1 MAEVTINGVA
11 RTEFGKGASR
21 RARRDGLV
29 PAVIYGHGEK
39 PKHVA
44 LPMRELTNALKT
56 SNVLLDIVVDG
67 KTELTLPKAV
77 VRDPLKQTLE
87 HVDLLVV
94 RRGEKVTVAVP
105 VHTYGKHDPDGILE
119 HVHNTVE
126 IEVETTNIPAEL
138 KLNIEGLKA
147 GESKTAADVELPA
160 GAKLVSDPKMTVVH
174 LSVKSAE
181 VEEVVVAATPAEGE
195 AAAAATP
202 AEGEAAAASEGDDK
216 KDKKSK

>member
-1 MAEVTINGVA
+1 
-11 RTEFGKGASR
+11 
-21 RARRDGLV
+21 
-29 PAVIYGHGEK
+29 
-39 PKHVA
+39 
-44 LPMRELTNALKT
+44 MRELTNALKT

-174 LSVKSAE
+174 LGERSTHVDE
-181 VEEVVVAATPAEGE
+181 PVAAAAPAEG
-195 AAAAATP
+195 AAAPAADATP
-202 AEGEAAAASEGDDK
+202 SA
-216 KDKKSK
+216 

>member
-1 MAEVTINGVA
+1 MAEVTINGVV

-21 RARRDGLV
+21 RSRRDGLV

-44 LPMRELTNALKT
+44 LPVRELTNALKT

-138 KLNIEGLKA
+138 KVDIEGLKA

-174 LSVKSAE
+174 LGERSTHVDE
-181 VEEVVVAATPAEGE
+181 PVAAAAPAEG
-195 AAAAATP
+195 AAAPAA
-202 AEGEAAAASEGDDK
+202 EAPPSA
-216 KDKKSK
+216 

>member
-21 RARRDGLV
+21 RSRRDGLV

-44 LPMRELTNALKT
+44 LPVRELTNALKT

-138 KLNIEGLKA
+138 KVDIEGLKA

-174 LSVKSAE
+174 LGERSTHVDE
-181 VEEVVVAATPAEGE
+181 PVAAAAPAEG
-195 AAAAATP
+195 AAAPAADATP
-202 AEGEAAAASEGDDK
+202 SA
-216 KDKKSK
+216 

>member
-21 RARRDGLV
+21 RSRRDGLV

-44 LPMRELTNALKT
+44 LPVRELTNALKT

-138 KLNIEGLKA
+138 KVDIEGLKA

-174 LSVKSAE
+174 LGERSTHVDE
-181 VEEVVVAATPAEGE
+181 PVAAAAPAEG
-195 AAAAATP
+195 AAAPAAEATP
-202 AEGEAAAASEGDDK
+202 SA
-216 KDKKSK
+216 

>member
-147 GESKTAADVELPA
+147 GESKTAAEVELPA

-174 LSVKSAE
+174 LGERSTHVDE
-181 VEEVVVAATPAEGE
+181 PVAAAAPAEG
-195 AAAAATP
+195 AAAPAADATP
-202 AEGEAAAASEGDDK
+202 SA
-216 KDKKSK
+216 

>member
-39 PKHVA
+39 PKHVS
-44 LPMRELTNALKT
+44 LPARELSAALKT

-77 VRDPLKQTLE
+77 VKDPLKLTLE

-105 VHTYGKHDPDGILE
+105 VHTYGKYDADGILE

-126 IEVETTNIPAEL
+126 VEVEATSIPAEL
-138 KLNIEGLKA
+138 KLSLEGMKA
-147 GESKTAADVELPA
+147 GESKHASDVELPA

-174 LSVKSAE
+174 LGEKSTK
-181 VEEVVVAATPAEGE
+181 VEETAAPAAE
-195 AAAAATP
+195 AAAPAAEATP
-202 AEGEAAAASEGDDK
+202 TA
-216 KDKKSK
+216 

>member
-1 MAEVTINGVA
+1 MAEVTLNGVA

-39 PKHVA
+39 PRHVA
-44 LPMRELTNALKT
+44 LPMRELTMALKT

-77 VRDPLKQTLE
+77 VRDPLKLTLE
-87 HVDLLVV
+87 HVDLVIV

-105 VHTYGKHDPDGILE
+105 VHTYGKQDPDGILE

-126 IEVETTNIPAEL
+126 VEVETTNIPSEL
-138 KLNIEGLKA
+138 KLSIEGLKA
-147 GESKTAADVELPA
+147 GESKHASDVELPA

-174 LSVKSAE
+174 LGEKSTKADE
-181 VEEVVVAATPAEGE
+181 VAAPAAD
-195 AAAAATP
+195 AAAAPAAEATP
-202 AEGEAAAASEGDDK
+202 SA
-216 KDKKSK
+216 

>member
-1 MAEVTINGVA
+1 MA

-21 RARRDGLV
+21 RSRRDGLV

-44 LPMRELTNALKT
+44 LPVRELTNALKT

-138 KLNIEGLKA
+138 KVDIEGLKA

-174 LSVKSAE
+174 LGERSTHVDE
-181 VEEVVVAATPAEGE
+181 PVAAAPAEG
-195 AAAAATP
+195 AAAPAADATP
-202 AEGEAAAASEGDDK
+202 SA
-216 KDKKSK
+216 

>member
-1 MAEVTINGVA
+1 MAEVTINGVV

-21 RARRDGLV
+21 RSRRDGLV

-44 LPMRELTNALKT
+44 LPVRELTNALKT

-138 KLNIEGLKA
+138 KVDIEGLKA
-147 GESKTAADVELPA
+147 GESKAAADVELPA

-174 LSVKSAE
+174 LGERSTHVDE
-181 VEEVVVAATPAEGE
+181 PVAAAAPAEG
-195 AAAAATP
+195 AAAPAAEATP
-202 AEGEAAAASEGDDK
+202 SA
-216 KDKKSK
+216 

>member
-39 PKHVA
+39 PKHVS
-44 LPMRELTNALKT
+44 LPARELGNALKT

-67 KTELTLPKAV
+67 KTDLTLPKAV

-87 HVDLLVV
+87 HVDLIVV
-94 RRGEKVTVAVP
+94 RRGEKVTVSVP

-126 IEVETTNIPAEL
+126 VEVETTNIPAEL
-138 KLNIEGLKA
+138 KVNIEGMKA
-147 GESKTAADVELPA
+147 GESRNAGDVELPA

-174 LSVKSAE
+174 LGERSTHVDE
-181 VEEVVVAATPAEGE
+181 PVAAAPAEG
-195 AAAAATP
+195 AAAPAAEATP
-202 AEGEAAAASEGDDK
+202 SA
-216 KDKKSK
+216 

>member
-44 LPMRELTNALKT
+44 LPARELGNALKT

-67 KTELTLPKAV
+67 KTDLTLPKAV

-87 HVDLLVV
+87 HVDLIVV

-126 IEVETTNIPAEL
+126 VEVETTNIPAEL
-138 KLNIEGLKA
+138 KVNIEGMKA
-147 GESKTAADVELPA
+147 GESRNAGDVELPA

-174 LSVKSAE
+174 LGEKSTH
-181 VEEVVVAATPAEGE
+181 VEETPV
-195 AAAAATP
+195 AAAAEGAAAPAAEATP
-202 AEGEAAAASEGDDK
+202 SA
-216 KDKKSK
+216 

>member
-44 LPMRELTNALKT
+44 LPARELGNALKT

-67 KTELTLPKAV
+67 KTDLTLPKAV

-87 HVDLLVV
+87 HVDLIVV
-94 RRGEKVTVAVP
+94 RRGEKVTVSVP

-126 IEVETTNIPAEL
+126 VEVETTNIPAEL
-138 KLNIEGLKA
+138 KVNIEGMKA
-147 GESKTAADVELPA
+147 GESRNAGDVELPA

-174 LSVKSAE
+174 LGEKSTH
-181 VEEVVVAATPAEGE
+181 VEETPVAAAPAEG
-195 AAAAATP
+195 AAAPAAEATP
-202 AEGEAAAASEGDDK
+202 SA
-216 KDKKSK
+216 

>member
-77 VRDPLKQTLE
+77 VRDPLKLTLE
-87 HVDLLVV
+87 HVDLLLV
-94 RRGEKVTVAVP
+94 RRGEKVTVSVP
-105 VHTYGKHDPDGILE
+105 VHTEGKHDPDGILE

-126 IEVETTNIPAEL
+126 VEVETTNIPAEL
-138 KLNIEGLKA
+138 KVNIEGMKA
-147 GESKTAADVELPA
+147 GESKHASDVVLPA
-160 GAKLVSDPKMTVVH
+160 GAKLVSDPKMVVVH
-174 LSVKSAE
+174 LGEKSTHT
-181 VEEVVVAATPAEGE
+181 EEAAAPAAD
-195 AAAAATP
+195 AAAAAPAAETP
-202 AEGEAAAASEGDDK
+202 QA
-216 KDKKSK
+216 

>member
-1 MAEVTINGVA
+1 MAEVTINGVT

-44 LPMRELTNALKT
+44 LPVRELGNALKT
-56 SNVLLDIVVDG
+56 ANVLLDIVVDG

-87 HVDLLVV
+87 HVDLIVV
-94 RRGEKVTVAVP
+94 RRGEKVIVAVP

-138 KLNIEGLKA
+138 KINIEGMMA
-147 GESKTAADVELPA
+147 GESKNAIDVELPA
-160 GAKLVSDPKMTVVH
+160 GAKLISDPKMTVVH
-174 LSVKSAE
+174 VGEKSTH
-181 VEEVVVAATPAEGE
+181 VEETPVVAAPVEG
-195 AAAAATP
+195 AAAPAAEATP
-202 AEGEAAAASEGDDK
+202 SA
-216 KDKKSK
+216 

>member
-39 PKHVA
+39 PKHLA

-77 VRDPLKQTLE
+77 VRDPLKLTLE
-87 HVDLLVV
+87 HVDLLLV
-94 RRGEKVTVAVP
+94 RRGEKVTVSVP
-105 VHTYGKHDPDGILE
+105 VHTEGKHDPDGILE
-119 HVHNTVE
+119 HVHNT
-126 IEVETTNIPAEL
+126 IEVEDEATNIPTDL
-138 KLNIEGLKA
+138 KLDLEGMKA
-147 GESKTAADVELPA
+147 GESKHASDVVLPA
-160 GAKLVSDPKMTVVH
+160 GAKLVSDPKMVVVH
-174 LSVKSAE
+174 LGEKSTHT
-181 VEEVVVAATPAEGE
+181 EEAAAPAAD
-195 AAAAATP
+195 AAAAAPAAETP
-202 AEGEAAAASEGDDK
+202 QA
-216 KDKKSK
+216 

>member
-105 VHTYGKHDPDGILE
+105 VHTYGKHDADGILE
-119 HVHNTVE
+119 HVHNSVE
-126 IEVETTNIPAEL
+126 VEVETTNIPSEL

-147 GESKTAADVELPA
+147 GESKSAADVELPA

-174 LSVKSAE
+174 LGEKSTHTE
-181 VEEVVVAATPAEGE
+181 E
-195 AAAAATP
+195 AAPAADAAAP
-202 AEGEAAAASEGDDK
+202 AAAEAPQA
-216 KDKKSK
+216 

>member
-1 MAEVTINGVA
+1 MAEVTLNGVA

-39 PKHVA
+39 PRHVA
-44 LPMRELTNALKT
+44 LPMRELTMALKT

-77 VRDPLKQTLE
+77 VRNPLKLTLE
-87 HVDLLVV
+87 HVDLVIV

-105 VHTYGKHDPDGILE
+105 VHTYGKQDPDGILE

-126 IEVETTNIPAEL
+126 VEVETTNIPSEL
-138 KLNIEGLKA
+138 KLSIEGMKA
-147 GESKTAADVELPA
+147 GESKHASDVELPA

-174 LSVKSAE
+174 LGEKSTKADD
-181 VEEVVVAATPAEGE
+181 VAAPAAD
-195 AAAAATP
+195 AAAAPAAEATP
-202 AEGEAAAASEGDDK
+202 SA
-216 KDKKSK
+216 

>member
-1 MAEVTINGVA
+1 MAEVTINGVT

-44 LPMRELTNALKT
+44 LPVRELGNALKT
-56 SNVLLDIVVDG
+56 ANVLLDIVVDG

-87 HVDLLVV
+87 HVDLIVV
-94 RRGEKVTVAVP
+94 RRGEKVIVAVP

-138 KLNIEGLKA
+138 KINIEGMMA
-147 GESKTAADVELPA
+147 GESKNAIDVELPA
-160 GAKLVSDPKMTVVH
+160 GAKLISDPKMTVVH
-174 LSVKSAE
+174 VGEKSAH
-181 VEEVVVAATPAEGE
+181 VEETPVVAAPVEG
-195 AAAAATP
+195 AAAPAAEEATP
-202 AEGEAAAASEGDDK
+202 SA
-216 KDKKSK
+216 

>member
-147 GESKTAADVELPA
+147 GESKSAADVELPA

-174 LSVKSAE
+174 LGERSTHVDE
-181 VEEVVVAATPAEGE
+181 PVAAAAPAEG
-195 AAAAATP
+195 AAAPAADATP
-202 AEGEAAAASEGDDK
+202 SA
-216 KDKKSK
+216 